1 MIYLDTSVIAPFYW
15 AEALSDT
22 VEELLSTETEPGL
35 SQLVEVELFSALS
48 RRVRMREIS
57 QEDARAIATRFSYHL
72 DNDFYFRIPL
82 ESIHYQLARDW
93 IGQFNTSLRTL
104 DALHLACAS
113 LNNICLVTA
122 DDALARS
129 AEALRIEVQL
139 LRPNSDRL

>member
-15 AEALSDT
+15 SEALSDI
-22 VEELLSTETEPGL
+22 VEELLRRENERGL

-57 QEDARAIATRFSYHL
+57 QEEARAIANRFQTHL
-72 DNDFYFRIPL
+72 DNDFYLRIPI
-82 ESIHYQLARDW
+82 ESVHYQLARDW

-113 LNNICLVTA
+113 YNNIRLVTA
-122 DDALARS
+122 DDALAAS
-129 AEALRIEVQL
+129 AEALEIEVQL
-139 LRPNSDRL
+139 LKLDS

>member
-15 AEALSDT
+15 SEALSDL
-22 VEELLSTETEPGL
+22 VEELLSRENERGL

-57 QEDARAIATRFSYHL
+57 LGEAKVIANRFQTHL
-72 DNDFYFRIPL
+72 DNDFYLLIPI
-82 ESIHYQLARDW
+82 ESVHYQLARNW

-113 LNNICLVTA
+113 YNNIRLVTA
-122 DDALARS
+122 DDALAAS
-129 AEALRIEVQL
+129 AEAVEIEVQL
-139 LRPNSDRL
+139 LKLDS

>member
-15 AEALSDT
+15 SEALSDM
-22 VEELLSTETEPGL
+22 VEKLLRTETARGL

-57 QEDARAIATRFSYHL
+57 QEEARAIANRFQTHL
-72 DNDFYFRIPL
+72 DNDFYLLIPI
-82 ESIHYQLARDW
+82 ESVHYQLARNW

-113 LNNICLVTA
+113 YNNIRLVTA
-122 DDALARS
+122 DDALAAS
-129 AEALRIEVQL
+129 AEALEIEVQL
-139 LRPNSDRL
+139 LKLDS